1 MPMINAEARRAA
13 RRTGGLPEINSGQL
27 AAALAVAE
35 YRSFIAAAAHLGIT
49 QPAMTLA
56 IKRLERT
63 LGVQLFAR
71 TTRQVTVTAA
81 GREFVAMA
89 ERVLNDM
96 KLGIRSLNELSGRPR
111 GQVFVTSL
119 IHVRMSSVIA
129 EYTKR
134 FPGIEIHLREGL
146 RDDVRDDVRSGFADF
161 GIGNLGDLPGS
172 FATESLGM
180 QQLSVILRRDH
191 PLARARQIEFS
202 ALREVPLVS
211 FRAGSDTRRVIDS
224 AATVVGF
231 SLNHIVT
238 VSLALTMLN
247 LVIGGVGVAVVPELQ
262 PSGKAHPSLVSRRLI
277 RPRLVSE
284 IGIMRLRD
292 RELSPAAASL
302 LALTRKR
309 LRIEPSRRPSQI
321 AALPG

>member
-1 MPMINAEARRAA
+1 MINAEARRTA

-56 IKRLERT
+56 IKRLEQT

-81 GREFVAMA
+81 GREFIAMA
-89 ERVLNDM
+89 ERVLNDL
-96 KLGIRSLNELSGRPR
+96 KLGIRSLNELTERPR
-111 GQVFVTSL
+111 GQIIVTSL
-119 IHVRMSSVIA
+119 INIPMSRVFV
-129 EYTKR
+129 EYAHR
-134 FPGIEIHLREGL
+134 FPDTEIHLREGF

-161 GIGNLGDLPGS
+161 GIGNLSDLPES
-172 FATESLGM
+172 FATESLGI

-191 PLARARQIEFS
+191 PLARAPQIEFS

-211 FRAGSDTRRVIDS
+211 FRSGSDTRRVIDA
-224 AATVVGF
+224 AATTAGF
-231 SLNHIVT
+231 ALNHVVT
-238 VSLALTMLN
+238 VNLFLTMMN
-247 LVIGGVGVAVVPELQ
+247 LVIGGVGVAVVPDG
-262 PSGKAHPSLVSRRLI
+262 PSPGRVESKLVSRPLV
-277 RPRLVSE
+277 RPRLMSE

-302 LALTRKR
+302 LELTRER
-309 LRIEPSRRPSQI
+309 LRIQRSHRHSHT
-321 AALPG
+321 AAQPG